1 MAQETKDTKD
11 TKYTCSVC
19 YEKYNKSTHK
29 MFECPSCEFDCC
41 RECIKTYLL
50 NSNDAPHC
58 MKCKNGWTRDI
69 LIDATLK
76 SFVNNE
82 YKNHTKNIL
91 FDAEKSRLPE
101 TMSEV
106 DNHLKCKKLKCK
118 ISDNKDIIKKKKE
131 ELAQLINKNRIY
143 ETRLYLRETGQ
154 HKDCKKQ
161 FIKKCPAEGCRG
173 FLSSDYQCGICNKY
187 TCPKCFAIKESD
199 DESKNPEHVCKEEDL
214 KTADMIRSECKNCPG
229 CGTHIFKTEGCDQ
242 MWCTQCHI
250 AFSWK
255 TGLKMSG
262 VIHNPHFIEW
272 QNSGEARAP
281 INIPGAIMCGG
292 MPRSHDFKVVL
303 FRNFGLCHH
312 EVYRKCFRVRNEIEK
327 YCVYA
332 TEVQRSILYFSNTEL
347 NRIRTECN
355 DNQDNKDLRIKYI
368 LKEINEDFMKNEL
381 EKRKKRYEKARTILD
396 VYELIN
402 MVFTES
408 IRDIYETLSG
418 NVTDYDRDNCLGKNF
433 ERLNRIRQYVNEELK
448 KISITYSQSIRCFN
462 PRYHMVSIKFSKK
475 DLKYTGWPKPGTYE
489 LISV

>member
-1 MAQETKDTKD
+1 MAQQTKD
-11 TKYTCSVC
+11 TCSVC
-19 YEKYNKSTHK
+19 YEKYNKSINK
-29 MFECPSCEFDCC
+29 MFECPSCEFHSC
-41 RECIKTYLL
+41 RDCIKKYLL
-50 NSNDAPHC
+50 NSNDTPHC

-101 TMSEV
+101 TMSHV
-106 DNHLKCKKLKCK
+106 DNHLKCIDLKSK
-118 ISDNKDIIKKKKE
+118 IKNNKDIIKKKKE
-131 ELAQLINKNRIY
+131 ELRQLMFNNSRN
-143 ETRLYLRETGQ
+143 ERNLHLRQIGQ
-154 HKDCKKQ
+154 HKDSKKQ

-173 FLSSDYQCGICNKY
+173 FLSSDYKCGICNKY
-187 TCPKCFAIKESD
+187 TCPKCFVIKESD

-214 KTADMIRSECKNCPG
+214 KTADMIRNECKDCPG
-229 CGTHIFKTEGCDQ
+229 CGTHIFKTQGCDQ

-250 AFSWK
+250 AFSWR

-272 QNSGEARAP
+272 QNSGQARAP

-303 FRNFGLCHH
+303 FRNFGLNHS
-312 EVYRKCFRVRNEIEK
+312 EVYRKCFRVRNETEK
-327 YCVYA
+327 YCVDV
-332 TEVQRSILYFSNTEL
+332 TDFQRSILYFSNSVL
-347 NRIRTECN
+347 NSIRTQCN

-368 LKEINEDFMKNEL
+368 LKEISEDVMKNEL

-402 MVFTES
+402 TVFTES
-408 IRDIYETLSG
+408 IRDIYETLCSNVG
-418 NVTDYDRDNCLGKNF
+418 NTDSEKTINTKCLNTNF
-433 ERLNRIRQYVNEELK
+433 ERLDRIREYVNEELK
-448 KISITYSQSIRCFN
+448 KISITYSQSIRCFT
-462 PRYHMVSIKFSKK
+462 PRYRMVSVKFSKR
-475 DLKYTGWPKPGTYE
+475 DLTYTGWPRPGTYE
-489 LISV
+489 LI